1 MVKGNIALIL
11 LLLGADT
18 APGLAGDMDTA
29 AVLGGAGGAAVGSA
43 VGDPSGAIIGARI
56 GGALGAA
63 VATEKGSKSETKVVE
78 KGVVQV
84 SEIHHHHG
92 RHDNGRHLGHHKKR
106 HKHQAI
112 AGK

>member
-56 GGALGAA
+56 GAP
-63 VATEKGSKSETKVVE
+63 
-78 KGVVQV
+78 
-84 SEIHHHHG
+84 
-92 RHDNGRHLGHHKKR
+92 
-106 HKHQAI
+106 
-112 AGK
+112 